1 MTLKAMKAIV
11 VNPNVYSSR
20 FVSFNALGSGGGG
33 SAIVAPSSGC
43 DRVSV
48 DSMLNA
54 EARRG
59 ARWIRGARAATRCAA
74 GVRGCVR
81 GGCLLVGSLPACC
94 QAHSAGPPVGCGEC
108 LLAVVPAMG

>member
-1 MTLKAMKAIV
+1 MIEKAMKAIV

-20 FVSFNALGSGGGG
+20 FVSFRDWSGGGG

-48 DSMLNA
+48 DSMLNT

-59 ARWIRGARAATRCAA
+59 ARWIARRAGGDSLRRTGAFVCAA
-74 GVRGCVR
+74 Q
-81 GGCLLVGSLPACC
+81 L
-94 QAHSAGPPVGCGEC
+94 SAADA
-108 LLAVVPAMG
+108 LA